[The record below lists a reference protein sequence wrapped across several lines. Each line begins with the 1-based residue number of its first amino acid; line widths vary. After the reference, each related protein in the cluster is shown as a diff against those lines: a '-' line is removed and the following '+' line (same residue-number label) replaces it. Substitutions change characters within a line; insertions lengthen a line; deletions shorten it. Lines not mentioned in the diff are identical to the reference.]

1 MHPSLISLAFRRTLW
16 PALLLGGLA
25 VAWVLWSARAGGAS
39 ELADWSHAPGV
50 LRYSVWMTGL
60 LVAGPLLIANAA
72 RVGHRLA
79 RSDALWCAS
88 RPTSRL
94 SILASSWAGSALAA
108 CAWVLLLAGSAE
120 LGAGPD
126 EASAL
131 QPVGSAAL
139 VAAESERA
147 GVVTWQ
153 LQAPAHADARVLRV
167 PVGLIAIDGP
177 AAKVRARL
185 SRGGGGPFTERELLI
200 ATRRPIEVTLP
211 EGDGPL
217 SLELERLG
225 EGALVLV
232 PATRAEWWRIAPG
245 SSTASLLLFYRGAL
259 LACVLLAW
267 AISLGVWM
275 RPTAATT
282 LILSVV
288 VALWFSG
295 GELGGWGALM
305 DHVASGDLP
314 GSPTL
319 RGGLTAFAAWVMGT
333 AVGWWGFRAGART

>member
-1 MHPSLISLAFRRTLW
+1 
-16 PALLLGGLA
+16 
-25 VAWVLWSARAGGAS
+25 
-39 ELADWSHAPGV
+39 
-50 LRYSVWMTGL
+50 
-60 LVAGPLLIANAA
+60 
-72 RVGHRLA
+72 
-79 RSDALWCAS
+79 
-88 RPTSRL
+88 
-94 SILASSWAGSALAA
+94 LAA
-108 CAWVLLLAGSAE
+108 CAWILLLAGAAE

-126 EASAL
+126 EENAL
-131 QPVGSAAL
+131 QPVGSATL
-139 VAAESERA
+139 TAAKSERA
-147 GVVTWQ
+147 EVVTWQ

-185 SRGGGGPFTERELLI
+185 SRAEGGAFTERELLI

-232 PATRAEWWRIAPG
+232 PSALAEWWRIAPN
-245 SSTASLLLFYRGAL
+245 SSTASLLLAYQGAL

-267 AISLGVWM
+267 AMSLGVWM
-275 RPTAATT
+275 RPATT
-282 LILSVV
+282 TLLLLSVG
-288 VALWFSG
+288 VALWFSE
-295 GELGGWGALM
+295 GELGRWGALM

-319 RGGLTAFAAWVMGT
+319 RGGLTTVAAWVMGT
-333 AVGWWGFRAGART
+333 CVGWWGLQKGART